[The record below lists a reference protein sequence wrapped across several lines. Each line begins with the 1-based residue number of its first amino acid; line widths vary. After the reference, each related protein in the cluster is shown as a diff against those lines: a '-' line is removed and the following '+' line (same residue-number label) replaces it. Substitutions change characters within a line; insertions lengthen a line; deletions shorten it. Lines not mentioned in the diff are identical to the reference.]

1 MGVRIRS
8 IPICASQAMQ
18 RASMEVSIEDLR
30 AHRQC
35 LRKLLGDRPS
45 GGIDADRAL
54 KVFEEELRVIEA
66 ALASF

>member
-1 MGVRIRS
+1 
-8 IPICASQAMQ
+8 
-18 RASMEVSIEDLR
+18 MEVSIEDLR